1 MRKLFRE
8 FIYNTFL
15 LTLGSA
21 ICAVAVNGFLI
32 PHGFLSSG
40 ITGVALIVYYKMS
53 LIPVG
58 WLYLLINIPVFFI
71 GWLFV
76 GFRFIFYTIWGM
88 VMYSAMLYLLNFQIQ
103 ITDNMLAAVVA
114 GGLTGLGVAIM
125 LRSYGSAGGSEIL
138 CVVMNKFFSIT
149 VGTAGI
155 ILNSIVILVSALLFP
170 VDKVLYTL
178 VYIVIS
184 TRVTDIVFYG
194 LTKRKAA
201 LIISEEWKEIVH
213 VLTNIHKKGVTL
225 INGYGG
231 FQGNDKTIIYSVLN
245 RKDIPAMKR
254 DVMEIDPNAFITI
267 MGASDVVGVDV
278 GNQPHW

>member
-231 FQGNDKTIIYSVLN
+231 YQGNDKTIIYSVLS

-254 DVMEIDPNAFITI
+254 IVMEIDPNAFITI